1 MNDSS
6 LPLPKRPK
14 TEDLESDSSLP
25 SPKRP
30 KTAELESDS
39 SPPPQI
45 PKTSELES
53 GLQRWISNRKNANVS
68 CPSELSSIVLM
79 YSRFYTMHHKA
90 DEHIRDVLDRRC
102 KKGHDDEFVE
112 MMKWILWVNQVD

>member
-1 MNDSS
+1 MN
-6 LPLPKRPK
+6 
-14 TEDLESDSSLP
+14 DSSLP

-30 KTAELESDS
+30 KTEELESDS
-39 SPPPQI
+39 SLPSPQI
-45 PKTSELES
+45 PKTELES
-53 GLQRWISNRKNANVS
+53 GLQRWISNRKHANVS
-68 CPSELSSIVLM
+68 YPSELSSIVLM